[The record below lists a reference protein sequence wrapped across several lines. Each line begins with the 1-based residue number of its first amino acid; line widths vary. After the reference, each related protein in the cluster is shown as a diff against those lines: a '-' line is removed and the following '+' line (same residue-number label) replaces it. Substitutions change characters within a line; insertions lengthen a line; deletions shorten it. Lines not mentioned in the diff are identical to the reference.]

1 MNQPSELR
9 YAIRL
14 PDGRCLGRYSIHGDI
29 TPVPLVFAH
38 TFTDLAEAQAHLD
51 HDRFTAISTR
61 QDVGERV
68 FVLNPWGT
76 GHYPPLQQY

>member
-1 MNQPSELR
+1 MNPSEPR

-29 TPVPLVFAH
+29 VPVPPVFAH

-51 HDRFTAISTR
+51 HARTAMGFPEAELVSLSECLNSNPDR
-61 QDVGERV
+61 
-68 FVLNPWGT
+68 NPN
-76 GHYPPLQQY
+76 P